1 MHFLNPCID
10 LTVYIVTTC
19 TARNFCDGKTCSFAF
34 TALSEIFWNRQYII
48 DVPVEQVILNG
59 SFGIRNINQIVP
71 GSQIIGQGFGHRT
84 FVMVNDC
91 NVEFCLFKYFIG
103 ICKFTF
109 LYSNCNCEKNDNI
122 HENISEISFCN
133 CQKSFKYCHN
143 VPSLLLRMQYQ
154 GKEHS

>member
-19 TARNFCDGKTCSFAF
+19 TARNFCDGKICSFVF
-34 TALSEIFWNRQYII
+34 TTLSEIFRNCQYII

-84 FVMVNDC
+84 FVMINDC
-91 NVEFCLFKYFIG
+91 NVEFCLFKHFIG

-154 GKEHS
+154 GKEYS

>member
-19 TARNFCDGKTCSFAF
+19 TARNFCDGKTCSFVF
-34 TALSEIFWNRQYII
+34 TTLSEIFRNRQYII
-48 DVPVEQVILNG
+48 DVPIEQVILNG

-71 GSQIIGQGFGHRT
+71 GSQIIGQGFGHWT

-91 NVEFCLFKYFIG
+91 NVEFCLFKHFIG
-103 ICKFTF
+103 ICKFNF

-122 HENISEISFCN
+122 HENISEISLCN
-133 CQKSFKYCHN
+133 CQKSFKYCHR
-143 VPSLLLRMQYQ
+143 VPSLLLRMRCQ

>member
-91 NVEFCLFKYFIG
+91 NVEFCLFKHFIG

-143 VPSLLLRMQYQ
+143 VPSLLLRMRCQ

>member
-48 DVPVEQVILNG
+48 NVPVEQVILNG

-84 FVMVNDC
+84 FVMV
-91 NVEFCLFKYFIG
+91 
-103 ICKFTF
+103 
-109 LYSNCNCEKNDNI
+109 
-122 HENISEISFCN
+122 
-133 CQKSFKYCHN
+133 
-143 VPSLLLRMQYQ
+143 
-154 GKEHS
+154 

>member
-59 SFGIRNINQIVP
+59 SLGIRNINQIVP
-71 GSQIIGQGFGHRT
+71 GSQIIGQGF
-84 FVMVNDC
+84 
-91 NVEFCLFKYFIG
+91 
-103 ICKFTF
+103 
-109 LYSNCNCEKNDNI
+109 
-122 HENISEISFCN
+122 
-133 CQKSFKYCHN
+133 CHG
-143 VPSLLLRMQYQ
+143 Q
-154 GKEHS
+154 